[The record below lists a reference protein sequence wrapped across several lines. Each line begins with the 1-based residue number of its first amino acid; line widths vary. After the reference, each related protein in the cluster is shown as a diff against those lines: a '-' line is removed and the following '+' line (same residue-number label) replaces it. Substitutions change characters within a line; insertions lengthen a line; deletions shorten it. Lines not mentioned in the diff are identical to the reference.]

1 MPLSTNFNVSPYYDD
16 YDETSSYYRIL
27 FRPGYAVQ
35 ARELTQLQTILQKQ
49 IERYGQ
55 HMFKEGSKVFGGE
68 VSLDTE
74 VKSLKLET
82 QEGGLNVNAASFVGA
97 TIVGANSNAR
107 ARVVASQATTTSTQ
121 PTLMFHY
128 LSGDSFDDGEVVAST
143 TAQAT
148 TVSAAGASGIT
159 GAVANGSVVSVD
171 TGVFYV
177 GGFFLFTPANTIVME
192 AYSSTPSGRVGLQ
205 ITEST
210 KTSDDDNTLLD
221 PASGTYNFA
230 APGAARYKIELA
242 LKSKALT
249 ATDPVLQLADEN
261 FIQLLKVIE
270 GVKNEEVKYPMYG
283 ELEKTLARRTFD
295 ESGDYTVTP
304 FNLDLQIHR
313 GLSGTTAASG
323 VDGTTVYGNNT
334 LFETEIDVGDKIYLG
349 SNTTTSTVTAIANN
363 TRLTVQTTLATNTP
377 GSKIYNESEI
387 SAGMDAGKAYVKGYE
402 YESIDTHY
410 IDVDKGRDE
419 DSVASYSTS
428 SEVGN
433 YLVVDTANGVFDV
446 AASEVVQLHSV
457 KRNNIN
463 VTSNTAL
470 AATQVGTARVRS
482 MDWDTSSGN
491 SAAADTN
498 HSNYRLYLWDV
509 NTSNNITG
517 SVAEASSNTRIIQLD
532 TPSTSYVNGAYTGAS
547 ITVNTKVGIDSTNDV
562 RIIDDYYSNS
572 VSGNFTTVMNTNSA
586 SGDTQT
592 IGVVRGMGVSGPGIP
607 AGAVVRSVNIGT
619 SGSFTIDSP
628 SFNCSTTSGATAVTT
643 ANTTGLVKDQAIVA
657 ENTLSC
663 NTTNLDATVKAQT
676 STLATGMSVVGTGI
690 PSSTT
695 IASITDGE
703 TFELS
708 AAATATATGVTVTF
722 SPLAGSTLID
732 SVTNSTSFV
741 LSTAAIAT
749 IADVPLKRTPMESA
763 GSNRAT
769 TFSRHFVVAN
779 SVLGQATNYN
789 VTATNART
797 TYEIDFKIKDVES
810 VVTSS
815 LSSTLPLNS
824 EASVNS
830 SADVSDPGKYNNSP
844 SGNTILGATD
854 KNTLVFPL
862 PQSPIKKTTISGN
875 TVSYMFKKVS
885 KSLTSDASGKLSITL
900 PNFRFMPSLGSLTRN
915 DARENFIVVVK
926 SSKLSTATNDAQT
939 FVNAVSSS
947 GTLPNNDATVARKL
961 ANGQFLDLGS
971 INDAATAIRP
981 TVISNERKT
990 VDINCNTNAAFIADV
1005 IYTVESSAIDKE
1017 PGPRTKTLVSG
1028 NASAIVART
1037 GGEDTDPPT
1046 SSVAEGQFYIETPNQ
1061 RATGT
1066 DTIPVSDAFNLVKVV
1081 DSGQPFIHVT
1091 NEMMTATA
1099 NNIANRYTF
1108 ETGQKDNF
1116 YDHATI
1122 KLKPGY
1128 SGPKGK
1134 IMIVVDYFDWDGG
1147 EGYHA
1152 VDSYPTSGSYNKVD
1166 DASTLTFN
1174 YGVIPDFT
1182 SPATGETVNL
1192 RDCLDFRPR
1201 RENESNDLTANTR
1214 AVEGIPTPDPEGT
1227 ITAGFSYYLS
1237 RVDKIA
1243 LTKDRKFKIL
1253 RGESAL
1259 NPVAPPDDE
1268 DSMTLYSL
1276 TIPAYTFNLSDIT
1289 TRYIDNKRFTMRD
1302 IGKLEKRIERIEYYT
1317 SLTILEKETAAR
1329 NFSTGASR
1337 DSLFNPTGT
1346 AFKNGI
1352 LVDSF
1357 NGHSVGDVM
1366 SDDYNVSIE
1375 YATKRMRPGFYY
1387 DDHKFTYSLAYSNNV
1402 TKTGDLVTLPYTD
1415 TDFIIQPFSSTTQAL
1430 NPFNIT
1436 NWIGS
1441 IKTFPASDT
1450 WFSQGARP
1458 DVTTNLEGQ
1467 NDNWT
1472 LSPASGRTGFGSQY
1486 DDWSTNWTGK
1496 QVTEQPQAGVDK
1508 VGKIAKANRSTTEM
1522 NDSKSRI
1529 GISANTPPESVIKTI
1544 GNKTLDST
1552 VVPYVRGQTVQF
1564 AATGLQ
1570 PFTNVYV
1577 YFSETDV
1584 SASVRPASKITLTSV
1599 NNTFQ
1604 VGETLRDAANNY
1616 ATVLLASNTTTQNT
1630 ATIYISNVTGNNSST
1645 QANKYGVAN
1654 SLPEGLRETFPGT
1667 IGTAAAV
1674 FPVANTVEGLTS
1686 TAQGT
1691 INTRLHNEIGVA
1703 NGIMK
1708 TDVSGQIAGEL
1719 YVSDATW
1726 RSGNKLLRVTDSA
1739 LNNVAATVTA
1749 SESTFGVKGILQN
1762 REQLIISTRE
1772 TINQRELPNDEAI
1785 VRDTTTRSTEKTNWI
1800 NPTCQTFHVDPNAFP
1815 KGLFL
1820 RNVTLNFYSKDTY
1833 LPVTLQIRP
1842 IVNGFPSASKVL
1854 PFSEVVL
1861 DPDRVQVSTTANAS
1875 VANTTTRTTFTFDSP
1890 VYLSPDEYAIVVTSN
1905 SPDYVLHLAEEG
1917 ATSSGSVAK
1926 ISKPPFV
1933 GSFFKPQNSGIWEA
1947 QPNKYVMF
1955 NMQRADFTVGA
1966 GGNTNFA
1973 KFISHSNS
1981 AASNT
1986 ANVMADKIKV
1996 GTSTIDFS
2004 DTSVQWKYAASNGTF
2019 TLADGT
2025 EGSADYV
2032 VFSPDQNYELIDRKR
2047 LVYGSNGSFRIR
2059 AEMTSAN
2066 SHVSP
2071 VIDLDRLNVVSIE
2084 NNIDDAGLSDP
2095 DFSVSTPGSGYV
2107 NVAPSAYTAAVVGG
2121 GTTNTATVNVHVEL
2135 VMNVV
2140 SQTTPATLLTSN
2152 TTHNLADGYRFVVGD
2167 AVMCNTSTNAGAT
2180 DSGVFGIV
2188 SDVTVSN
2195 TLDPKSNV
2203 TSVTIK
2209 TNANNSTVPTGG
2221 GAGAFKDG
2229 VLIWANAN
2237 AMANVYGQS
2246 ATEPYSN
2253 TKMIV
2258 NKANGY
2264 VSNVVIHTAG
2274 SGYVQNPTIT
2284 MATVSGTGSINAA
2297 VQCTGEERNSGGPI
2311 AAKYISR
2318 RVTLKDGFDASDL
2331 KVILNAYKP
2340 LGTNIHLYYKIK
2352 NADDPDD
2359 FDLKDYT
2366 LMTQETSS
2374 GTVSKGKE
2382 DIQEFIYKTPS
2393 ESVAYTSNKV
2403 RYETFKTFAIKIALV
2418 ANTYYDMPKVKDMR
2432 AIALD

>member
-1 MPLSTNFNVSPYYDD
+1 MPLSTNFNVTPYYDD

-27 FRPGYAVQ
+27 FRPGYAVH

-82 QEGGLNVNAASFVGA
+82 QESGANINAASFVGK
-97 TIVGANSNAR
+97 TIVGATSNAR
-107 ARVVASQATTTSTQ
+107 ARVVASQATTTDTQ

-128 LSGDSFDDGEVVAST
+128 LSGDDFLDGETIAAGIT
-143 TAQAT
+143 QAT
-148 TVSAAGASGIT
+148 TVSSAGASGIT

-177 GGFFLFTPANTIVME
+177 GGFFLFTPANTIIMD
-192 AYSSTPSGRVGLQ
+192 AYSETPSGRVGLE
-205 ITEST
+205 ITESI
-210 KTSDDDNTLLD
+210 KTSDDDTTLLD

-230 APGAARYKIELA
+230 APGAGRYKIELA

-249 ATDPVLQLADEN
+249 STDPVLQLADEN
-261 FIQLLKVIE
+261 FIQLLKVID

-334 LFETEIDVGDKIYLG
+334 LFTTELSIGDDIYLG
-349 SNTTTSTVTAIANN
+349 SNTTTSTITAIANN
-363 TRLTVQTTLATNTP
+363 TRLTVQTTLPTNTP
-377 GSKIYNESEI
+377 GEKIYNESEI
-387 SAGMDAGKAYVKGYE
+387 SVGMDPGKAYVKGYE

-410 IDVDKGRDE
+410 LDVDKGRDTE
-419 DSVASYSTS
+419 TVTS
-428 SEVGN
+428 FATSAEVGN
-433 YLVVDTANGVFDV
+433 YLIVDTANGMFDV

-457 KRNNIN
+457 KRGSIN
-463 VTSNTAL
+463 VTNNTVY

-482 MDWDTSSGN
+482 MDFDTVSGN
-491 SAAADTN
+491 TGNPDTN

-517 SVAEASSNTRIIQLD
+517 TAAAAQSNTQIVQLE
-532 TPSTSYVNGAYTGAS
+532 TASTSYVNDAYTGAS
-547 ITVNTKVGIDSTNDV
+547 ITVNTKAGVDDTSDV
-562 RIIDDYYSNS
+562 RIINDYYSNS
-572 VSGNFTTVMNTNSA
+572 
-586 SGDTQT
+586 
-592 IGVVRGMGVSGPGIP
+592 
-607 AGAVVRSVNIGT
+607 
-619 SGSFTIDSP
+619 
-628 SFNCSTTSGATAVTT
+628 
-643 ANTTGLVKDQAIVA
+643 TG
-657 ENTLSC
+657 
-663 NTTNLDATVKAQT
+663 
-676 STLATGMSVVGTGI
+676 
-690 PSSTT
+690 
-695 IASITDGE
+695 
-703 TFELS
+703 
-708 AAATATATGVTVTF
+708 
-722 SPLAGSTLID
+722 
-732 SVTNSTSFV
+732 
-741 LSTAAIAT
+741 
-749 IADVPLKRTPMESA
+749 
-763 GSNRAT
+763 
-769 TFSRHFVVAN
+769 HFVVCN
-779 SVLGQATNYN
+779 TVLSQASHAT
-789 VTATNART
+789 TNATHTAT

-810 VVTSS
+810 VVVSS
-815 LSSTLPLNS
+815 LGEPPSITT
-824 EASVNS
+824 
-830 SADVSDPGKYNNSP
+830 SADISDPGKYNNS
-844 SGNTILGATD
+844 SSANTLLGSTD

-862 PQSPIKKTTISGN
+862 PQSPIKETTIAGN
-875 TVSYMFKKVS
+875 TVSYSFKKVS
-885 KSLTSDASGKLSITL
+885 KSLSSDGDGKLSITL
-900 PNFRFMPSLGSLTRN
+900 PDFQFMPGAGWLTRN

-926 SSKLSTATNDAQT
+926 TNENDANT
-939 FVNAVSSS
+939 FVNAYSTGS
-947 GTLPNNDATVARKL
+947 TPNATNSRELQV
-961 ANGQFLDLGS
+961 GDYIDLGALKS
-971 INDAATAIRP
+971 DGSTIRP
-981 TVISNERKT
+981 VEITSNRKT
-990 VDINCNTNAAFIADV
+990 VNIDCKTDAVFVADV
-1005 IYTVESSAIDKE
+1005 IYTVESSAVKKE

-1028 NASAIVART
+1028 NGSAIVART
-1037 GGEDTDPPT
+1037 GDESTDPPK
-1046 SSVAEGQFYIETPNQ
+1046 SSVAEGQFYYSTPNQ
-1061 RATGT
+1061 VATGT
-1066 DTIPVSDAFNLVKVV
+1066 DIIPVSDAFNLVKVV
-1081 DSGQPFIHVT
+1081 DSGQPFQDVT
-1091 NEMMTATA
+1091 DAMMTATA
-1099 NNIANRYTF
+1099 NNITSRYTF
-1108 ETGQKDNF
+1108 ESGQKDNF

-1122 KLKPGY
+1122 KLKAGQP
-1128 SGPKGK
+1128 GPKGK
-1134 IMIVVDYFDWDGG
+1134 IMVVVDYLNWDGG
-1147 EGYHA
+1147 EGYHS
-1152 VDSYPTSGSYNKVD
+1152 VDSYPTSGTYDEGTKKFSYK
-1166 DASTLTFN
+1166 T
-1174 YGVIPDFT
+1174 IPEFT
-1182 SPATGETVNL
+1182 SPVSGETVNL
-1192 RDCLDFRPR
+1192 RDCIDFRPR
-1201 RENESNDLTANTR
+1201 RENETNDMTANT
-1214 AVEGIPTPDPEGT
+1214 AAIEGIPTPDPDGT
-1227 ITAGFSYYLS
+1227 LTAGFSYYLS

-1243 LTKDRKFKIL
+1243 LTKDRKFKVL

-1276 TIPAYTFNLSDIT
+1276 TVPAYTFNLSDIT
-1289 TRYIDNKRFTMRD
+1289 TRYVDNKRFTMRD

-1317 SLTILEKETAAR
+1317 ALTILEKETAAR

-1357 NGHSVGDVM
+1357 SGHSVGDVIN
-1366 SDDYNVSIE
+1366 DDYNIAVE
-1375 YATKRMRPGFYY
+1375 FATKKMRPGFYY
-1387 DDHKFTYSLAYSNNV
+1387 DNHRFTYSLAYSNNV

-1415 TDFIIQPFSSTTQAL
+1415 TDFIIQPFSSNTQAL

-1441 IKTFPASDT
+1441 IKTYPASDT

-1467 NDNWT
+1467 NDNWS
-1472 LSPASGRTGFGSQY
+1472 LSPDSGRKGFGSQY

-1496 QVTEQPQAGVDK
+1496 QITEQPQAGVDK
-1508 VGKIAKANRSTTEM
+1508 VGKIAKANRSTQEM

-1529 GISANTPPESVIKTI
+1529 GISANTPPESVLKTI
-1544 GNKTLDST
+1544 GNKVLDTT

-1584 SASVRPASKITLTSV
+1584 SANVRPASKIELNAV
-1599 NNTFQ
+1599 NSTFQ
-1604 VGETLRDAANNY
+1604 VGETLRDSANNY
-1616 ATVLLASNTTTQNT
+1616 GTILLASNTTNNV
-1630 ATIYISNVTGNNSST
+1630 ATVFLSNITGNTSST
-1645 QANKYGVAN
+1645 LANKYGVAN
-1654 SLPEGLRETFPGT
+1654 SLPEGLREPFSGT
-1667 IGTAAAV
+1667 IGSAAAV
-1674 FPVANTVEGLTS
+1674 FPVGNTVEGITS
-1686 TAQGT
+1686 TASAT
-1691 INTRLHNEIGVA
+1691 VSTRLHYEKGAA

-1708 TDVSGQIAGEL
+1708 TDVSGQIAGEF
-1719 YVSDATW
+1719 YVPDGAW

-1861 DPDRVQVSTTANAS
+1861 DPDQVQVSTTANSS

-1905 SPDYVLHLAEEG
+1905 SPDYVLHIAEEG

-1926 ISKPPFV
+1926 ISKPAFV

-1955 NMQRADFTVGA
+1955 NMQRADFKIGS

-1973 KFISHSNS
+1973 KFIEHSNS
-1981 AASNT
+1981 ASGKTSNIL
-1986 ANVMADKIKV
+1986 ADKIKV
-1996 GTSTIDFS
+1996 GTSTVDFS
-2004 DTSVQWKYAASNGTF
+2004 DTLVQWKYAASNGTF
-2019 TLADGT
+2019 TLNNT
-2025 EGSADYV
+2025 SETSADYV
-2032 VFSPDQNYELIDRKR
+2032 VFSPDQNYELVDQKR
-2047 LVYGSNGSFRIR
+2047 LIYGANGSFRIK

-2084 NNIDDAGLSDP
+2084 NNIDNGGIQDSDI
-2095 DFSVSTPGSGYV
+2095 SITSRGSGYA
-2107 NVAPSAYTAAVVGG
+2107 NVMQTSPTIGAYSANVSGG
-2121 GTTNTATVNVHVEL
+2121 GTTNNATIMAQVE
-2135 VMNVV
+2135 M
-2140 SQTTPATLLTSN
+2140 TLNCASN
-2152 TTHNLADGYRFVVGD
+2152 TTSLLSANSGYEVSNEKPAQFVVGE
-2167 AVMCNTSTNAGAT
+2167 AVMCNTSGANTVGTAGSPAGADDT
-2180 DSGVFGIV
+2180 GIFGIISSVTYLDGNTSKNV
-2188 SDVTVSN
+2188 SSI
-2195 TLDPKSNV
+2195 
-2203 TSVTIK
+2203 TIK
-2209 TNANNSTVPTGG
+2209 TNANNDTRPHSGTGG
-2221 GAGAFKDG
+2221 F
-2229 VLIWANAN
+2229 VNSCFIWANAN
-2237 AMANVYGQS
+2237 AQTNAVTGMA
-2246 ATEPYSN
+2246 ASN
-2253 TKMIV
+2253 TQMHV
-2258 NKANGY
+2258 DVANGY
-2264 VSNVVIHTAG
+2264 ISNVVVTSAG
-2274 SGYVQNPTIT
+2274 SGYIQNPTVSIQ
-2284 MATVSGTGSINAA
+2284 TVSGTGSINATA
-2297 VQCTGEERNSGGPI
+2297 QSTGEERNSGGPI
-2311 AAKYISR
+2311 RSKYISR

-2340 LGTNIHLYYKIK
+2340 LGTNLHVYYKIK

-2359 FDLKDYT
+2359 FDLKNYT
-2366 LMTQETSS
+2366 LMSQETSS
-2374 GTVSKGKE
+2374 GTVSKGKD

-2393 ESVAYTSNKV
+2393 DSVAYTSNKV
-2403 RYETFKTFAIKIALV
+2403 RYETFKTFAIKIAMV
-2418 ANTYYDMPKVKDMR
+2418 ANTTYDMPKVKDMR